1 MEQKKKEKKK
11 KRLSPDTS
19 ISSCINVVEIITEWL
34 GVSFQNLLVYQNKVS
49 LSLRVDRDAEF
60 NPFLVARGEIKGG
73 DQNKT
78 LHQQPNQCDAS

>member
-1 MEQKKKEKKK
+1 MEQKKKKKSA
-11 KRLSPDTS
+11 R

-34 GVSFQNLLVYQNKVS
+34 GVSFQNLFVYQNKVS